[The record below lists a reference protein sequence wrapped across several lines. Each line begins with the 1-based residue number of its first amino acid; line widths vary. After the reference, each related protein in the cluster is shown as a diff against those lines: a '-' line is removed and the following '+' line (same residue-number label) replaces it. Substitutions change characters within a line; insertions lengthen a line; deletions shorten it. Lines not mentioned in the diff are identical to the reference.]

1 MGCDRKLREWRF
13 GLMKNMNKWP
23 LLAGMLL
30 VAAGCTFRVDFLGED
45 RMQEVVLMKNP
56 AKEKVLVVDIE
67 GMISTLAPGSV
78 FNREGDVLS
87 QVYARLQRA
96 GEDKLVRGI
105 ILRLDT
111 PGGDVTSSDIL
122 YREVLKFKKRTGLP
136 VVALMMGVAASG
148 GYYVASACD
157 AIIAHPSTITGSIG
171 VISLFPDVEGLLSK
185 VGIKVQVIKSGELKD
200 AGSPFRNL
208 SEQEQRLFQGIID
221 ELYERFLDVIHEK
234 RKDALSLEEIRDLA
248 DGRVYTATQALKLKL
263 IDEVGYFDEALAR
276 VFTLARIPSARVVAY
291 TYYPKRQSNLY
302 ASKMENPSLFDQ
314 KSLAD
319 ALPTLR
325 SGFYYLWLPQM
336 KND

>member
-1 MGCDRKLREWRF
+1 
-13 GLMKNMNKWP
+13 MKNMNKWP

-96 GEDKLVRGI
+96 GEDELVRGI

-171 VISLFPDVEGLLSK
+171 VISLFPDMEGLLSK
-185 VGIKVQVIKSGELKD
+185 VGVKIQVIKSGELKD

-234 RKDALSLEEIRDLA
+234 RKDVLSLEEIRDLA

-291 TYYPKRQSNLY
+291 TYYPKRQTNLY

-314 KSLAD
+314 KSIAD

-336 KND
+336 KNE

>member
-1 MGCDRKLREWRF
+1 
-13 GLMKNMNKWP
+13 MKKHWP
-23 LLAGMLL
+23 ILIVLVLA
-30 VAAGCTFRVDFLGED
+30 AAGCAVRVDFLGES
-45 RMQEVVLMKNP
+45 RMQEVLLLKST
-56 AKEKVLVVDIE
+56 AREKVLVVDVE
-67 GMISTLAPGSV
+67 GMISSMEPGSV

-87 QVYARLQRA
+87 RVYARLQMA
-96 GEDKLVRGI
+96 AEDKLVRGI

-122 YREVLKFKKRTGLP
+122 YREVLKFRKKTGLP

-185 VGIKVQVIKSGELKD
+185 VGVQVQVIKSGDLKD

-221 ELYERFLDVIHEK
+221 ELYERFLEVIHEK
-234 RKDALSLEEIRDLA
+234 RQEALSLEEIRQLA
-248 DGRVYTATQALKLKL
+248 DGRVYTASQALKLKL

-276 VFTLARIPSARVVAY
+276 VLSLAKVPSARVVAY

-302 ASKMENPSLFDQ
+302 ASKLENPPLFEQ
-314 KSLAD
+314 KSIAD
-319 ALPTLR
+319 ALPELQ
-325 SGFYYLWLPQM
+325 SGFYYLWLPQL

>member
-1 MGCDRKLREWRF
+1 
-13 GLMKNMNKWP
+13 MKKHWP
-23 LLAGMLL
+23 ILIVL
-30 VAAGCTFRVDFLGED
+30 VVAAAGCAVRVDFLGES
-45 RMQEVVLMKNP
+45 RMQEVLLLKST
-56 AKEKVLVVDIE
+56 AREKVLVIDVE
-67 GMISTLAPGSV
+67 GMISSMEPGSV

-87 QVYARLQRA
+87 RVYARLQMA
-96 GEDKLVRGI
+96 AEDKLVRGI

-122 YREVLKFKKRTGLP
+122 YQEVLKFRKRTGLP

-171 VISLFPDVEGLLSK
+171 VISLFPDMEGLLSK
-185 VGIKVQVIKSGELKD
+185 VGVQVQVIKSGDLKD

-221 ELYERFLDVIHEK
+221 ELYGRFLEVIHEK
-234 RKDALSLEEIRDLA
+234 RKDALSLEEIRQLA
-248 DGRVYTATQALKLKL
+248 DGRVYTASQALKLKL

-276 VFTLARIPSARVVAY
+276 VFSLARVPSARVVAY
-291 TYYPKRQSNLY
+291 TYHPKRQSNLY

-314 KSLAD
+314 KSVAD

-336 KND
+336 KSD